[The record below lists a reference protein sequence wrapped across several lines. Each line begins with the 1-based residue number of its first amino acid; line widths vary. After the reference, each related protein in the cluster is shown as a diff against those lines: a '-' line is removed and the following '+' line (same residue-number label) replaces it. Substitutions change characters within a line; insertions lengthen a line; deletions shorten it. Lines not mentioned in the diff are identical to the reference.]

1 MARTRGGADE
11 LSRRLRA
18 VEQRLRRLEGAA
30 PRPSPAAAGS
40 PETDWMLQGLSGRI
54 PARGRARSAG
64 RLGYAG
70 IVRTPAG
77 AHYRWRGEHPV
88 EDLLAADWTECAQP
102 LAALGH
108 RVRLDIMRAL
118 INGVNE
124 VSQLQRQPGLGTSG
138 QLYHHL
144 RELQAAGWVRQQER
158 SRYLV
163 VPDRVVATLLLIGV
177 VMGPDHRAHVAAPR
191 RKRG

>member
-1 MARTRGGADE
+1 MAKTRTGADE

-18 VEQRLRRLEGAA
+18 VERRLRRLEGAA
-30 PRPSPAAAGS
+30 PRTSQAKDALPD
-40 PETDWMLQGLSGRI
+40 TDWMLQGLSGRI

-77 AHYRWRGEHPV
+77 AQYRWRGEHPV
-88 EDLLAADWTECAQP
+88 GDLLAADWTECAPP

-124 VSQLQRQPGLGTSG
+124 VRQLQRQPGLGTSG

-177 VMGPDHRAHVAAPR
+177 VMGPDHRAASTVR